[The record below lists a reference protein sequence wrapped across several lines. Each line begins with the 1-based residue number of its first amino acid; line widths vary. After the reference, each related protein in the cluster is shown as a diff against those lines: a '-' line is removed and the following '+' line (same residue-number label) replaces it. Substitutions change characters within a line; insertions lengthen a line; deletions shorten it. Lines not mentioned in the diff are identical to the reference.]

1 MSTENNN
8 ILIVEDEWKIARF
21 LQMELE
27 HEGFKTA
34 IEANGRRALDRI
46 IQEPFDLVLLDIM
59 LPEMNGIEICQR
71 VRELSEIP
79 IIMVTA
85 KDDIEDTVVGLD
97 TGANDYLTKP
107 FAIQELLA
115 RIRALLR
122 KHKTMYQSEDENI
135 LSVKNLVLFPS
146 RYEAQID
153 EHPIDLTKKEYDLLE
168 YLVRNKHIVLDR
180 EHILQEVWGYE
191 YIGNTNVVDVYIRY
205 LRSKIDERFG
215 EKYIHTVRGVG
226 YVVKD

>member
-1 MSTENNN
+1 MSNDN
-8 ILIVEDEWKIARF
+8 IKLLIVEDEWKIARF

-27 HEGFKTA
+27 HEGFITT

-46 IQEPFDLVLLDIM
+46 YQEKFDLILLDIM
-59 LPEMNGIEICQR
+59 LPDMDGLEICRR
-71 VRELSEIP
+71 VRDMLETP
-79 IIMVTA
+79 IIMLTA
-85 KDDIEDTVVGLD
+85 KDGIENTVEGLD
-97 TGANDYLTKP
+97 AGANDYLTKP

-115 RIRALLR
+115 RIRAALR
-122 KHKTMYQSEDENI
+122 TNKPTHPSQGEQN
-135 LSVKNLVLFPS
+135 LSVKNLILFPT

-153 EHPIDLTKKEYDLLE
+153 GQAIDLTKKEYDLLE

-191 YIGNTNVVDVYIRY
+191 YMGNTNVVDVYVRY
-205 LRSKIDERFG
+205 LRSKIDERFDQ
-215 EKYIHTVRGVG
+215 KYIHTVRGVG